1 MEIFDEEEIEYCCKF
16 KDPYPHFAGKFA
28 LKESFQKAA
37 RKHIAISDI
46 HTKHGSVGE
55 PIINCHSLKYK
66 KIDASVSHEK
76 NYAIAIVMI
85 FW

>member
-1 MEIFDEEEIEYCCKF
+1 MILWHVHKF
-16 KDPYPHFAGKFA
+16 YYKTKTKYSK
-28 LKESFQKAA
+28 
-37 RKHIAISDI
+37 DI

-66 KIDASVSHEK
+66 KIDSSMSHEK